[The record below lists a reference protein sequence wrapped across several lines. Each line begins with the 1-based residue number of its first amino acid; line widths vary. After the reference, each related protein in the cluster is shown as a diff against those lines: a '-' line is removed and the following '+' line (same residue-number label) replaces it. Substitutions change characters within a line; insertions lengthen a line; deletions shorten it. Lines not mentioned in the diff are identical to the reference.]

1 LRLKKSFGEWGS
13 NHLNEWVKEITDWF
27 LETTQLGGYSIL
39 LLTIPLAVVQGL
51 FGFFPF
57 ATIVMLHLSL
67 LGITNGLF
75 ASWIAGTAA
84 GMVVYLMCRYFFADW
99 FHRRWLVK
107 LQKYEKWQK
116 GLDRYGVWAVIFL
129 RTIPIMPN
137 NLISFMSAI
146 SNLKLHS
153 YVWSNLVGNLSSIWL
168 FGILSASIVFPG
180 VNLQDLIFSYVLF
193 LLVLGVI
200 FVIRN
205 RILSKKKEGM
215 RS

>member
-1 LRLKKSFGEWGS
+1 M
-13 NHLNEWVKEITDWF
+13 NEWIKQLTDWF
-27 LETTQLGGYSIL
+27 LETTHLGGYSIL

-57 ATIVMLHLSL
+57 ATIVMLHISL
-67 LGITNGLF
+67 LGIMNGLL

-84 GMVVYLMCRYFFADW
+84 GMIVYLMCGYFFADW
-99 FHRRWLVK
+99 FNRKWMGK

-129 RTIPIMPN
+129 RTVPIMPN

-146 SNLKLHS
+146 SNMKLRS
-153 YVWSNLVGNLSSIWL
+153 YTWSNVVGNLSSIWL

-180 VNLQDLIFSYVLF
+180 VNLRELIVSYAVF
-193 LLVLGVI
+193 LIVLGIV
-200 FVIRN
+200 FVVRN
-205 RILSKKKEGM
+205 RSISNRKSGM
-215 RS
+215 TP